1 VPRIAAPGA
10 IDRFVED
17 HLGRWS
23 RLTDLVST
31 AAGRVDRLKAD
42 EVLELG
48 RLYRAATGDLAIA
61 QRDFPRDIVTV
72 ELNDLVAGAHA
83 LVYSEAPTSGR
94 RLRRFILS
102 EIPSTVRANVPF
114 ILVSAMLL
122 FGPALIAFVAGL
134 LAPDVAVGAL
144 PASWRD
150 ELARRRPGTE
160 LPEQFRLNEG
170 PTIIVNNV
178 RIAIVAFAGGL
189 TAGLLTVYILVANGA
204 LLGTVFAVLQGLG
217 LSWTLLTFISAHGVL
232 ELSAIVLSG
241 AAGLRFAWAMLQ
253 PGDYTR
259 ATALRRA
266 GTQAIRIVLL
276 VIVML
281 GCAGLIEVYVSPTTA
296 PAAVKV
302 AIGFGSGAVVLA
314 YVLFADR
321 LLRLGAVQRKRFFS
335 SR

>member
-23 RLTDLVST
+23 RLADLVSS

-61 QRDFPRDIVTV
+61 HRDFPQDIVAS
-72 ELNDLVAGAHA
+72 ELNDLVASAHA
-83 LVYSEAPTSGR
+83 LVYSEAPTSVR
-94 RLRRFILS
+94 RLRRFLLGD
-102 EIPSTVRANVPF
+102 IPATVRANMRF
-114 ILVSAMLL
+114 IVVSAILL
-122 FGPALIAFVAGL
+122 FGPALVAFAAGL
-134 LAPDVAVGAL
+134 LSPEVAAGAL
-144 PASWRD
+144 PPAFRD

-160 LPEQFRLNEG
+160 LPEALRLNAG

-204 LLGTVFAVLQGLG
+204 LLGTVFAVLQSTG
-217 LSWTLLTFISAHGVL
+217 LSWTLLTFVSGHGVL

-241 AAGLRFAWAMLQ
+241 AAGLRFAWAILQ
-253 PGDYTR
+253 PGEQTR
-259 ATALRRA
+259 GTALRLA
-266 GTQAIRIVLL
+266 GIQAMRIMLL

-281 GCAGLIEVYVSPTTA
+281 GVAGLIEVYVSPSTA

-302 AIGFGSGAVVLA
+302 AVGLGTGAIVLS

-321 LLRLGAVQRKRFFS
+321 LLTLRGSQRKRFFS
-335 SR
+335 SM

>member
-23 RLTDLVST
+23 RLADLISS

-61 QRDFPRDIVTV
+61 QRDFPQDIVAV

-94 RLRRFILS
+94 RLRRFVLGD
-102 EIPSTVRANVPF
+102 IPATVRANTRF
-114 ILVSAMLL
+114 IVVSAILL
-122 FGPALIAFVAGL
+122 FGPALVSFVAGL
-134 LAPDVAVGAL
+134 LSPDVAAGAL
-144 PASWRD
+144 PASFRD
-150 ELARRRPGTE
+150 ELARRRPGAE
-160 LPEQFRLNEG
+160 LPEALRLNEG

-178 RIAIVAFAGGL
+178 RVAVIAFAGGL
-189 TAGLLTVYILVANGA
+189 TAGVLTVYILVQNGV
-204 LLGTVFAVLQGLG
+204 LLGTVFAVLQPAG
-217 LSWTLLTFISAHGVL
+217 LSWTLLTFISGHGVL

-241 AAGLRFAWAMLQ
+241 AAGLRFAWAILK
-253 PGDYTR
+253 PGEHTR
-259 ATALRRA
+259 RTALRL
-266 GTQAIRIVLL
+266 GGIQAVRLLLL

-281 GCAGLIEVYVSPTTA
+281 GCAGLIEVYISPSDA
-296 PAAVKV
+296 PATVKAAVGLGTG
-302 AIGFGSGAVVLA
+302 AIVLC

-321 LLRLGAVQRKRFFS
+321 LLRLRTPQRNRFLS
-335 SR
+335 SM

>member
-23 RLTDLVST
+23 RLADVVSS
-31 AAGRVDRLKAD
+31 AAGRVDRLTAD

-61 QRDFPRDIVTV
+61 QRDFPRDIVTS

-83 LVYSEAPTSGR
+83 LVYSEAPTSVR
-94 RLRRFILS
+94 RLRRFLLGD
-102 EIPSTVRANVPF
+102 IPATVRANVAF
-114 ILVSAMLL
+114 IVASAVLL
-122 FGPALIAFVAGL
+122 FGPALISFVAGL
-134 LAPDVAVGAL
+134 LSPEVAAGAL
-144 PASWRD
+144 PVSFRD
-150 ELARRRPGTE
+150 ELARRRPGNE
-160 LPEQFRLNEG
+160 LPDALQLNAG

-178 RIAIVAFAGGL
+178 RIAVVAFAGGL

-204 LLGTVFAVLQGLG
+204 VLGTVFAVLQAAG
-217 LSWTLLTFISAHGVL
+217 LSWTLLTFISGHGVL

-241 AAGLRFAWAMLQ
+241 AAGLRFAWAILQ
-253 PGDYTR
+253 PGERTR
-259 ATALRRA
+259 GTALRLA
-266 GTQAIRIVLL
+266 GIQAMRILLL

-281 GCAGLIEVYVSPTTA
+281 GFAGLIEAYVSPSAA
-296 PAAVKV
+296 PPAVKV
-302 AIGFGSGAVVLA
+302 AVGLASGTVVLC

-321 LLRLGAVQRKRFFS
+321 LLRLQRKRFLS
-335 SR
+335 SM